1 MPRRNE
7 LGCAASFI
15 VLTAVFVG
23 ACRSAPDTP
32 RPIPTLQAWSD
43 GPVKERILAFVDSVS
58 DSTRESYVPPAKRIA
73 VFDLD
78 GTLIIE
84 RPLHLE
90 VLVAMAKLR
99 MAVTADPSLAELQPY
114 QAVLT
119 GDHDYIRRHG
129 VDIVSAASAGDS
141 LEQFGRDVRSI
152 LGTDRHPSLG
162 RPYAALF
169 YAPMLE
175 LMEFLRER
183 AFTVYVVSQSQ
194 QEYIRAF
201 AATCLGV
208 EPAFVIGSMYAYHW
222 DEPDF
227 VRSATVWEPYN
238 VGEGKV
244 LRIRERTGGS
254 PIFAFGNSTGD
265 RYVLEVTSRAET
277 NLVLLLDHD
286 DGEREFEYHSE
297 RMLELARERA
307 WEIVSMKR
315 DFADLFQDNCL
326 LPD

>member
-1 MPRRNE
+1 MLRRNG
-7 LGCAASFI
+7 LGRAASFVI
-15 VLTAVFVG
+15 LTAAFIG
-23 ACRSAPDTP
+23 ACGNAPDLP
-32 RPIPTLQAWSD
+32 RLRTWSE

-58 DSTRESYVPPAKRIA
+58 DPSLESYVLPAKRIA

-78 GTLIIE
+78 GTLMTE

-99 MAVTADPSLAELQPY
+99 RAATADPSLAELQLY
-114 QAVLT
+114 QAVLA
-119 GDHDYIRRHG
+119 GDHDYISRHG
-129 VDIVSAASAGDS
+129 VDIVTAAAGDDS
-141 LEQFGRDVRSI
+141 LEQYRRDVRSI
-152 LGTDRHPSLG
+152 LGNDRHPSLG
-162 RPYAALF
+162 RPYSAGF

-201 AATCLGV
+201 AEACLGV
-208 EPAFVIGSMYAYHW
+208 EPAFVIGSMYAYRW
-222 DEPDF
+222 DEDDF

-244 LRIRERTGGS
+244 LRIRERTGGL

-265 RYVLEVTSRAET
+265 RYVLEATARAET

-286 DGEREFEYHSE
+286 DSEREFEYRSD

-307 WEIVSMKR
+307 WEIVSMKS
-315 DFADLFQDNCL
+315 DFAEMFQDDCL